1 MRRLCDKLLPTLT
14 CLLGLSCLPAAAQSS
29 PWGWGPAPA
38 ATWSQELVA
47 DYLMTGQTPHPAVVR
62 IVAPE
67 RAGTSLGSGVLVDV
81 NRSQGLVLTN
91 WHVVRDSRSA
101 VLVQFPGGFQT
112 AGTVIRW
119 DEAWDLAAIVIW
131 KPPAT
136 PIPIATAS
144 PEIGDTLTIAGY
156 GRGPY
161 RAETGPCTEYL
172 SPGTGYAREFV
183 ELAATARQG
192 DSGGP
197 ILNDK
202 GELAG
207 VLFGQNGGRTIGS
220 CSTRLRTFLASVG
233 SSGFTPTPIAEFSD
247 ARAVDR
253 GLAAAEQPARI
264 RMAAATLDGTGRD
277 GTLQRS
283 TFVAGQGPPAIAAS
297 FPPAGFSQVQPG
309 VQAGMEPGMP
319 VGPPGGFPGF
329 QTAAGPPP
337 DPRSSPWGFQPPS
350 SMSSAAATLPSPA
363 ELAAIFDVRTN
374 GQAMLSAAGGL
385 ALAFLGLRTIFGGRR
400 RSAAARPM
408 DFHGG

>member
-1 MRRLCDKLLPTLT
+1 MRRLCNRLLSAIT
-14 CLLGLSCLPAAAQSS
+14 CVLGLACLPATAQQS
-29 PWGWGPAPA
+29 PWGWGPASS

-47 DYLMTGQTPHPAVVR
+47 DYLLTGQTPHPAVVR

-67 RAGTSLGSGVLVDV
+67 RSGTSLGSGVLVDA

-136 PIPIATAS
+136 PIPIAPAD
-144 PEIGDTLTIAGY
+144 PAIGDQLTIAGY

-161 RAETGPCTEYL
+161 RAQTGACTEYL
-172 SPGTGYAREFV
+172 SPGTGYSREFV

-207 VLFGQNGGRTIGS
+207 VLFGQNSGRTIGS

-233 SSGFTPTPIAEFSD
+233 SKGFTPTPIAEFSD

-253 GLAAAEQPARI
+253 GLAAANEPSPI
-264 RMAAATLDGTGRD
+264 RMAAATLEGGIRD

-283 TFVAGQGPPAIAAS
+283 TYVAGSGPAPVPAA
-297 FPPAGFSQVQPG
+297 FPQMPAGMQV
-309 VQAGMEPGMP
+309 
-319 VGPPGGFPGF
+319 
-329 QTAAGPPP
+329 
-337 DPRSSPWGFQPPS
+337 GFQPLAGPQFDHGFAPPAPS
-350 SMSSAAATLPSPA
+350 SNPALALPTPA
-363 ELAAIFDVRTN
+363 ELAAIFDLRTN

-385 ALAFLGLRTIFGGRR
+385 ALMFIGVRTMFGGRR
-400 RSAAARPM
+400 RAASPRHA
-408 DFHGG
+408 DYHGD

>member
-1 MRRLCDKLLPTLT
+1 MRRLCDRFLPITA
-14 CLLGLSCLPAAAQSS
+14 CLIGLSCGPALAQSS

-47 DYLMTGQTPHPAVVR
+47 DYLLTGQTPHPAVVR

-67 RAGTSLGSGVLVDV
+67 RSGTSLGSGVLVDV

-101 VLVQFPGGFQT
+101 VLVQFPNGFQT

-131 KPPAT
+131 KPATT
-136 PIPIATAS
+136 PIPIAATA
-144 PEIGDTLTIAGY
+144 PAIGDALTIAGY

-172 SPGTGYAREFV
+172 SPGTGYSREFV

-253 GLAAAEQPARI
+253 GLAANDSTKI
-264 RMAAATLDGTGRD
+264 RMAAATRD
-277 GTLQRS
+277 GTLERS
-283 TFVAGQGPPAIAAS
+283 TYVTGQGPPAVAVAFPQPQPAAPAGQQPDPRLFQPS
-297 FPPAGFSQVQPG
+297 FPPPGNQPPASGLSGFQL
-309 VQAGMEPGMP
+309 
-319 VGPPGGFPGF
+319 PGF
-329 QTAAGPPP
+329 QLPT
-337 DPRSSPWGFQPPS
+337 
-350 SMSSAAATLPSPA
+350 SAATALPSPA

-374 GQAMLSAAGGL
+374 GQAMLSAAGGM
-385 ALAFLGLRTIFGGRR
+385 ALAFMGLRTIFGGRR
-400 RSAAARPM
+400 RAAAPRPH
-408 DFHGG
+408 DLHAG